1 MWLKSQTFATIF
13 WLYALSWATSCSGND
28 IKNSNNEDYQPDS
41 TEVLKFP
48 EMGPDSAIPLNDFRN
63 ITKDTEKQISLC
75 LETDSPESFT
85 SREVL
90 ESVKDPEN
98 TVLEL
103 PLSQLFK
110 KYWNRVHPLV
120 VKWVNKDFRAL
131 LWKDWIENLSD
142 SIPQKL
148 SPRAEEITSDTK
160 YEIWDTLRFPLI
172 NPLLQWAF
180 PQKLSEQLK
189 EDWFQTFSDP
199 EASEIEKRVLE
210 GLTDWDSSEKTD
222 FIYDIVVKRLPSWK
236 SALALYRD
244 WELFMAT
251 YASVWLNSKKTVRW
265 QHEIIKEDAY
275 KRSINHHNAPMPY
288 GLNFYGWYWTHQWD
302 VTWKPASHGCV
313 RQPGVYALVSYSLI
327 APFVKNKK
335 HVDVFIDKNLY
346 KSKK

>member
-1 MWLKSQTFATIF
+1 MWF
-13 WLYALSWATSCSGND
+13 WNKILTSIVSMSMLAWASGCSADSKTSSLGVESNIAQNLDSMGTNTLSFPNLLE
-28 IKNSNNEDYQPDS
+28 IKNWTNK
-41 TEVLKFP
+41 EV
-48 EMGPDSAIPLNDFRN
+48 SI
-63 ITKDTEKQISLC
+63 C
-75 LETDSPESFT
+75 LEPDDENSYTYKK
-85 SREVL
+85 VL
-90 ESVKDPEN
+90 ESITNPEN
-98 TVLEL
+98 TTLEF
-103 PLSQLFK
+103 PLSPLFK
-110 KYWNRVHPLV
+110 KYWDRVHPLV
-120 VKWVNKDFRAL
+120 VSWVNKDFRAL

-148 SPRAEEITSDTK
+148 SPRTEEITSDTK

-180 PQKLSEQLK
+180 PKKLSEQLK

-199 EASEIEKRVLE
+199 EASEIEKRALE

-222 FIYDIVVKRLPSWK
+222 FIYDIVVKKLPSWK

-251 YASVWLNSKKTVRW
+251 YASVWLNSKKTVMW
-265 QHEIIKEDAY
+265 QHEIIKKDAY
-275 KRSINHHNAPMPY
+275 KRSKAHHNAPMPY

-327 APFVKNKK
+327 APLVKNKK